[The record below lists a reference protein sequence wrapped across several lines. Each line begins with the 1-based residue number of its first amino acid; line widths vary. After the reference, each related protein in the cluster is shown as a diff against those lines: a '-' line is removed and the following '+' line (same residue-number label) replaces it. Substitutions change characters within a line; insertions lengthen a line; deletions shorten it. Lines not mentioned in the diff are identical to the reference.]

1 MTPEATFARD
11 TLLARRAEIEAAH
24 RGGAP
29 AFATCSALTM
39 MMDDVIRAAF
49 RTLEESARS
58 QLAILALGGYGRAE
72 LCPHS
77 DIDLMVLRA
86 AGKDLES
93 AGKAAKAFLHL
104 LWDAGVD
111 VGHSVRTVEEA
122 LALHG
127 HSVDAWNSMLES
139 RVICG
144 DERLARTLYDRLLPG
159 AAQSADRWL
168 IEGILE
174 EQRAMHERNGS
185 SVKLLEPNIKKSAGG
200 LRDLHSAF
208 WLHRSHRAG
217 FSVPHEPRD
226 SALKQFLDLLL
237 ASGDLDTDEHRAV
250 LRALEFLLKVRH
262 EMHYLRD
269 SLHDTLEYALQL
281 QVAGGLGYRDQM
293 PESPEGAV
301 TRAVE
306 VFMREYYMSARTVH
320 STSQRLNNRFREIVE
335 PVRHPDHAEENV
347 RGLFFL
353 HSDVLSI
360 APGVTRLSSAE
371 EVFEA
376 FVIAAE
382 RDLEL
387 DFRLRAV
394 IGRSLDLI
402 SEDQLASRD
411 LSASFSRILNSGRVG
426 ATLRVMN
433 DLDVLGTYLPE
444 FGRLVAF
451 FQHNVYH
458 YFTADEHTIIAVAN
472 AESLRERQGLLRE
485 VFRML
490 RRKDL
495 LYLAILFHD
504 IAKPDGLAD
513 HEITGVAVAERVL
526 RRLGMEEL
534 FPDVAFLIR
543 HHLVMEQ
550 IAFRRNIHD
559 PDTIKE
565 FAGRFQHAELLD
577 YLYVLTYADLSA
589 VNTNVWTGWKSSI
602 LQELYQRTSE
612 VLRRNLQGSQIDA
625 FHQAKRDAAVE
636 KIVDT
641 LSATIPRGDVERH
654 VRGLQNDSYF
664 ALFSEEEIARH
675 IAAGDLRGPV
685 DVAFVHS
692 EGYTEITIVARD
704 APFALSKFCAVL
716 AANDA
721 NIFDA
726 NVFTRD
732 DGIIIDRFRVAD
744 ATSRQRLEQRVC
756 SKIADDLTKVMGGSL
771 DIEHL
776 FADHR
781 RKWKRRPRVPANPSI
796 RTDVEFEGT
805 ARFTII
811 DVYAADSVGF
821 LYRVTETMSRMGLDI
836 YFAKIATRVDG
847 IVDAFYVLDRTGR
860 PLSEPERCESVR
872 QGILATIRRM
882 ADEELA

>member
-1 MTPEATFARD
+1 MTPEATSARN

-24 RGGAP
+24 RGGAS

-39 MMDDVIRAAF
+39 VMDDVIRAAF
-49 RTLEESARS
+49 GTLEESARS

-93 AGKAAKAFLHL
+93 AGKSAKTFLHF

-122 LALHG
+122 LVLHG

-217 FSVPHEPRD
+217 FSVPREPRD

-237 ASGDLDTDEHRAV
+237 ANGDLDPDEHRAV

-262 EMHYLRD
+262 EMHYLRG

-281 QVAGGLGYRDQM
+281 QVASGLGYRDQM
-293 PESPEGAV
+293 LEIPEKAV

>member
-1 MTPEATFARD
+1 MTPEAASARSA
-11 TLLARRAEIEAAH
+11 LLVRRAEIESAH
-24 RGGAP
+24 REGASS
-29 AFATCSALTM
+29 FVTCSSLTL
-39 MMDDVIRAAF
+39 MMDGVIRSAF
-49 RTLEESARS
+49 GTLEESSRT
-58 QLAILALGGYGRAE
+58 QLAVLALGGYGRAE

-111 VGHSVRTVEEA
+111 VGHSVRTVDEA

-127 HSVDAWNSMLES
+127 HSIDAWNSMLES

-144 DERLARTLYDRLLPG
+144 DGQLAEALYGRLRQPG
-159 AAQSADRWL
+159 DASADRWL
-168 IEGILE
+168 ISGVLE
-174 EQRAMHERNGS
+174 AQASLHVRHGS

-200 LRDLHSAF
+200 LRDLHSAY
-208 WLHRSHRAG
+208 WLHRAHRVSLFA
-217 FSVPHEPRD
+217 PHDAREP
-226 SALKQFLDLLL
+226 ALKRFLDLLR
-237 ASGDLDTDEHRAV
+237 AGGDLDPDEHQAA
-250 LRALEFLLKVRH
+250 LHALEFLLRVRH
-262 EMHYLRD
+262 EMHYLRG

-281 QVAGGLGYRDQM
+281 QVAGGLGYRDQERDGV
-293 PESPEGAV
+293 PGAV

-306 VFMREYYMSARTVH
+306 VFMREYYLHARVVH
-320 STSQRLNNRFREIVE
+320 GTSQRLNNRFRELIE
-335 PVRHPDHAEENV
+335 PVRHPDHAAENI
-347 RGLFFL
+347 RGLFFV
-353 HSDVLSI
+353 HSDVLSV
-360 APGVTRLSSAE
+360 APEVTKFSSAE
-371 EVFEA
+371 EIFEA
-376 FVIAAE
+376 FVLAAE
-382 RDLEL
+382 REL
-387 DFRLRAV
+387 DMDFRLRAV
-394 IGRSLDLI
+394 IGQSLDLLT
-402 SEDQLASRD
+402 EERLASSE
-411 LSASFSRILNSGRVG
+411 LASLFSRILRSGRVG

-433 DLDVLGTYLPE
+433 DLNVLGTYLPE
-444 FGRLVAF
+444 FGKLVAF

-458 YFTADEHTIIAVAN
+458 YFTADEHTIIAIAN
-472 AESLRERQGLLRE
+472 AEGLRERQGLLRE

-513 HEITGVAVAERVL
+513 HEITGVAVAEQVL
-526 RRLGMEEL
+526 QRLGMGDL

-543 HHLVMEQ
+543 HHLMMEQ

-559 PDTIKE
+559 PETIRD
-565 FAGRFQHAELLD
+565 FAGHFPRPELLD

-589 VNTNVWTGWKSSI
+589 VNTNVWTEWKSTI
-602 LQELYQRTSE
+602 LQELYQRASE
-612 VLRRNLQGSQIDA
+612 VLRRNLQGAQIEA

-636 KIVDT
+636 QIVGT
-641 LSATIPRGDVERH
+641 LSETLPRDHVERH
-654 VRGLQNDSYF
+654 VQGLQNDSYF

-675 IAAGDLRGPV
+675 IIAGELRGPV
-685 DVAFVHS
+685 DVAFAHS
-692 EGYTEITIVARD
+692 EGYTEVTIIARD

-726 NVFTRD
+726 NIFTRD
-732 DGIIIDRFRVAD
+732 DGIIIDRFRVSD
-744 ATSRQRLEQRVC
+744 AASHQQLEAQVC
-756 SKIADDLTKVMGGSL
+756 TKIVDDLGKVMGGSL

-776 FADHR
+776 FAEHR
-781 RKWKRRPRVPANPSI
+781 RKWKRRPRAPVNPSI

-821 LYRVTETMSRMGLDI
+821 LYRVTEAMSRMGLDI

-847 IVDAFYVLDRTGR
+847 IIDAFYVLDRAGR
-860 PLSEPERCESVR
+860 PLSEQGRRDAVR
-872 QGILATIRRM
+872 QGILETVRQM